1 MKNLWHRITDFLSWW
16 WWVFLMA
23 FVLWRVSVNTA
34 RNNAEQQACVN
45 ACYPFATHYIVARC
59 YCATEDPNIL
69 RHTVVP

>member
-1 MKNLWHRITDFLSWW
+1 
-16 WWVFLMA
+16 MA

-69 RHTVVP
+69 RHVATAVP